1 MADGNLAAGECGAL
15 GRLHVRSESI
25 TGEDP
30 GHRRQVGF

>member
-25 TGEDP
+25 TWEDL
-30 GHRRQVGF
+30 GHRRQVGV